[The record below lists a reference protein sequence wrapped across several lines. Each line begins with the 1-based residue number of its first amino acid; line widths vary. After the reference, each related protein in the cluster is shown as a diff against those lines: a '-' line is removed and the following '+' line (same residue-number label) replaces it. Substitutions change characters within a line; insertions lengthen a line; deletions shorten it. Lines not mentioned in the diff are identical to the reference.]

1 MPSASTTVRFPL
13 SVNRAVAP
21 RWPAVPVDHKV
32 LPALETTT
40 RSPSARRVRRAAL
53 ETRLS
58 SARRTAPGVSVL
70 PPAMLSRR
78 GETASLRVSA
88 GSVPQQPPCQDWLA
102 SATSSNP
109 PSFCRRS
116 GPPASPAQMASSS
129 VLPSSASV
137 VPETDWTVNAA
148 VCRVRGAH
156 SSLVR
161 PKPTTVSSSP
171 GAGAVVAN
179 GTGVVPATGEARRA
193 RTRSRSVRGTS
204 STTSTVVP
212 AAGPRTAVVLH
223 CGLPAATGPA
233 PRSSAKQLAAVAS
246 HWAATSTPEQARWSS
261 PMRRRAV
268 EAWPPSVTA
277 GPVAA
282 WTGPTTRQPAA
293 TAMAVR
299 PAVTAAR
306 ERNLDTGR
314 YSVLSGG
321 GMTGGRSTDD
331 MGIRQDEDAP
341 RRARPSRRSAE
352 HGPAH
357 LDGAR
362 KQPCPRQARRPPPSS
377 LPAPLARR
385 PRTYHH
391 VHNSNTASTSSR

>member
-1 MPSASTTVRFPL
+1 MAGGAGGPQSLARVGDDDE
-13 SVNRAVAP
+13 VAVGPQGEAGGVGDEAVLGAQDGTGRERVAAGDVVEAGRDRVVAGLGRVGAP
-21 RWPAVPVDHKV
+21 TAALPGLAGERHQLEPAVL
-32 LPALETTT
+32 LPQERPPGVA
-40 RSPSARRVRRAAL
+40 RADGVVVGSAVERERGAGDGLDRERRRV
-53 ETRLS
+53 
-58 SARRTAPGVSVL
+58 PGEGRPL
-70 PPAMLSRR
+70 LLGPA
-78 GETASLRVSA
+78 EA
-88 GSVPQQPPCQDWLA
+88 
-102 SATSSNP
+102 
-109 PSFCRRS
+109 
-116 GPPASPAQMASSS
+116 
-129 VLPSSASV
+129 
-137 VPETDWTVNAA
+137 
-148 VCRVRGAH
+148 
-156 SSLVR
+156 
-161 PKPTTVSSSP
+161 TTVSSSP